1 MAQLI
6 EPSSLAEKGL
16 KLFVD

>member
-1 MAQLI
+1 MGHLI

-16 KLFVD
+16 KFFVD